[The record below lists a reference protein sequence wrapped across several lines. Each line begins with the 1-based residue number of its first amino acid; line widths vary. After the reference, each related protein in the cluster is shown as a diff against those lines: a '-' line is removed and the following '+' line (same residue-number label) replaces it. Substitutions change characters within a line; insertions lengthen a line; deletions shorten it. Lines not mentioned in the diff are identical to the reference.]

1 MKKGLT
7 SEKYLHGK
15 GIISVLYAFHVLN
28 PAVWGM
34 GQHVFHLKKK
44 ILRKEASCRFQKT
57 YVSLLDFPSVPSGLA
72 CSPSEKCY
80 TREVIVRSLC
90 RLRGETCCKA
100 ETKAVREKLR
110 RERFNEKILELSSL
124 IDPTRPVRSDKLAIL
139 GDTIQILKQLKT
151 EAHELEEARK
161 KLNEEIKNLKAEKNE
176 LCQENIALKADK
188 ERIEQQLK
196 MVSSTSFT
204 PSHPAAYHPMA
215 NPTPLFPGYS
225 MVPMWQCL
233 PQTAL
238 QRYKDPDPRP
248 AA

>member
-1 MKKGLT
+1 MMKKGLT
-7 SEKYLHGK
+7 SEKYLQGK

-34 GQHVFHLKKK
+34 GQHVTGE
-44 ILRKEASCRFQKT
+44 R
-57 YVSLLDFPSVPSGLA
+57 
-72 CSPSEKCY
+72 
-80 TREVIVRSLC
+80 
-90 RLRGETCCKA
+90 ETCCKV
-100 ETKAVREKLR
+100 ETKALREKLR

-124 IDPTRPVRSDKLAIL
+124 IDPTRPVRSDKLVIL